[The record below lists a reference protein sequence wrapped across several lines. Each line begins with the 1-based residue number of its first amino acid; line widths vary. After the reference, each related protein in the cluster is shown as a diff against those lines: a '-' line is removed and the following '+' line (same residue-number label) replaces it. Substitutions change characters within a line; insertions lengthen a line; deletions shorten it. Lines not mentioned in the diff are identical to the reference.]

1 MKRRLLLPLFV
12 SASVALVMAGPAAFG
27 QGVQVPIGGPE
38 DSQQFKLKYI
48 VPRMKQTGRLPTI
61 RGEAA
66 NNMTIPLW
74 DYTVVSPVDGNTYSG
89 MMVGRN
95 PFFHGHRTTLVQTY
109 LIPVVLTFAD
119 SGHVFD
125 PTAPNSCIGGATV
138 ENLVLNSPIFANVS
152 YTMNG
157 VNVGNTQYVDA
168 FQRGNFWSNV
178 SITGDSYHTLLSVAT
193 LSPVRISV
201 AAGNGI
207 TSPPAACGQPFGRM
221 SYEAWDTFVRNT
233 LIPSL
238 AAQGVGPT
246 NLPIFLFDSVFL
258 YIGGNPANCCALG
271 YHDAYGTPLQ
281 TYSPLAFDST
291 GLIGGNTNVMS
302 HEIGEWLNDPTAS
315 NPTPGWGHTGQTTGC
330 QNNLE
335 VGDPLSPGFGT
346 PTNPFTVP
354 LPGFTYTLQEL
365 AFFSWFYRQT
375 PSIGVGGLYSNNATF
390 TTNAGALC
398 R

>member
-1 MKRRLLLPLFV
+1 MKSTLLLPFV
-12 SASVALVMAGPAAFG
+12 SAAVALAIAAPNVFG
-27 QGVQVPIGGPE
+27 QGVQKPIGVPE
-38 DSQQFKLKYI
+38 VSQQFKVKYF
-48 VPRMKQTGRLPTI
+48 VPRMKETGRLPAI
-61 RGEAA
+61 RDEAL

-74 DYTVVSPVDGNTYSG
+74 DYTIVSPVDGNTYAG
-89 MMVGRN
+89 MMVGRS
-95 PFFHGHRTTLVQTY
+95 PFFHGHRTTVVQTH

-125 PTAPNSCIGGATV
+125 PTAPNPCIGGATV
-138 ENLVLNSPIFANVS
+138 ENLVLNSPIFMNVN

-157 VNVGNTQYVDA
+157 VVVGNTQYIDA

-193 LSPVRISV
+193 LPPVKISV
-201 AAGNGI
+201 PAGNGI
-207 TSPPAACGQPFGRM
+207 TSRLAPCGQPAGIM
-221 SYEAWDTFVRNT
+221 SLEIWDAFVQNT

-258 YIGGNPANCCALG
+258 YQGGNPSNCCVLG
-271 YHDAYGTPLQ
+271 YHMAYGTPLQ
-281 TYSPLAFDST
+281 TYSPQGFDST
-291 GLIGGNTNVMS
+291 GLIGGNISVMS
-302 HEIGEWLNDPTAS
+302 HEIGEWLNDPTTS
-315 NPTPGWGHTGQTTGC
+315 NPTPLWGHTGQTTGC
-330 QNNLE
+330 QNNFE

-346 PTNPFTVP
+346 PTNPFAIP

-365 AFFSWFYRQT
+365 AFFSWFYRQA
-375 PSIGVGGLYSNNATF
+375 PSIGVGGLYSDNGTF
-390 TTNAGALC
+390 ITNAGAIC